1 RFIESFGLKAE
12 DASTL
17 TSSRELAEYFEVVA
31 EKCGDAK
38 LAVNWVMG
46 ELSGY
51 LNKEDTDI
59 NSSPVNAEM
68 LALLLTRIKDN
79 TISGKIAKQVFEA
92 LWNGEGKDADA
103 VIESKG
109 LKQITDTGAIEVI
122 VDEIIAANPEQ
133 VEQFKAGKEKVL
145 GFFVGQCMKA
155 SKGKAN
161 PGQLNQ
167 LIRDKLK

>member
-1 RFIESFGLKAE
+1 MI
-12 DASTL
+12 
-17 TSSRELAEYFEVVA
+17 
-31 EKCGDAK
+31 
-38 LAVNWVMG
+38 G
-46 ELSGY
+46 ELSSY
-51 LNKEDTDI
+51 LNKEDMEITA
-59 NSSPVNAEM
+59 SPVNAEM

-92 LWNGEGKDADA
+92 LWNGEGADADA

-109 LKQITDTGAIEVI
+109 LKQITDTGAIEAI
-122 VDEIIAANPEQ
+122 VDEIIAANPDQ
-133 VEQFKAGKEKVL
+133 VEQFRAGKEKVL